1 MNAITL
7 TYAAIGACL
16 GLSVPL
22 AALAQEQA
30 RQAASAVAWTP
41 IDPARLMQM
50 RGGMQMPSGLM
61 VSFGIERVVFV
72 NGALVANT
80 SLRIADV
87 SRINAEQAQ
96 ALVALKEGMVVRIG
110 DGNVLDA
117 TGIGNGLIIQNT
129 LDNQD
134 IRATTTL
141 DVGVDTLGTLQ
152 QMNTF
157 DALRSAHVNTLGGP

>member
-30 RQAASAVAWTP
+30 PQVASAVAWTP

-110 DGNVLDA
+110 GGNVLDA

-157 DALRSAHVNTLGGP
+157 DALRSAHVNTLGGT

>member
-1 MNAITL
+1 MNTFRPSLAVIAIF
-7 TYAAIGACL
+7 IGL
-16 GLSVPL
+16 PVSLD
-22 AALAQEQA
+22 ALAQEHTQEVPS
-30 RQAASAVAWTP
+30 RNDWTP
-41 IDPARLMQM
+41 IDPERLLQM